1 LKAIGA
7 GLINSGVGRLPH
19 YCGHVKILGAITMK
33 RIEKPNEGEYAPYTI
48 MYIGL
53 LPDDGLVL
61 KHLKD
66 NLKATTDFILSLAEE
81 KLTYRYAE
89 DKWTIKEIL
98 VHIIDDER
106 IYAYRA
112 LRFARNDKTELPGF
126 EQDDYAFHSGANGRQ
141 VTDILKEFATVRR
154 STISL
159 FNGLD
164 SNSLTRAGVADGK
177 VMSVRAAAYHIAGH
191 ELRHI
196 NIIKERYL

>member
-1 LKAIGA
+1 
-7 GLINSGVGRLPH
+7 
-19 YCGHVKILGAITMK
+19 MQ

-61 KHLKD
+61 QHLKN
-66 NLKATTDFILSLAEE
+66 NLKATKEFILSLPAE
-81 KLTYRYAE
+81 KFTYRYAE
-89 DKWTIKEIL
+89 GKWTIKEIL

-126 EQDDYAFHSGANGRQ
+126 EQDDYTIYSGANRR
-141 VTDILKEFATVRR
+141 TIKDILKEFTTVRNA
-154 STISL
+154 TISL
-159 FNGLD
+159 FAGMETEAF
-164 SNSLTRAGVADGK
+164 TRAGVANGNI
-177 VMSVRAAAYHIAGH
+177 MSVRAAAYHIAGH